1 MGVLLAG
8 LGVALVWWIIIDV
21 LWTTL
26 AVGSGGG
33 PITSRVS
40 SGVWKTILRHHRC
53 ASSHHLLA
61 IAGYSTIII
70 STLVWIF
77 LTWAGWV
84 LIFSASD
91 RSLIFGD
98 SKQQYS
104 PC

>member
-1 MGVLLAG
+1 M
-8 LGVALVWWIIIDV
+8 
-21 LWTTL
+21 
-26 AVGSGGG
+26 
-33 PITSRVS
+33 
-40 SGVWKTILRHHRC
+40 WKTILRHHRC

-70 STLVWIF
+70 STLVLIF